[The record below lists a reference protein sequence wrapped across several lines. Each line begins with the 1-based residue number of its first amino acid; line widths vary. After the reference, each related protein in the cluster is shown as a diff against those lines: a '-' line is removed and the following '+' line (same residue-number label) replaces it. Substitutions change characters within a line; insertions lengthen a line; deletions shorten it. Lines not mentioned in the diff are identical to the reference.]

1 MVRFPN
7 PHAAKKTLTIPGFLS
22 AECARA
28 EIEGLGKQCLFRIL
42 PSELLAIRGESEAW
56 SDYPSAYSHIVLRA
70 LSSGTRMVRE
80 RDLMNWVFASSPRY
94 GVVIDAAM
102 TDHIFSLFR
111 LCLKAIVREALSLD
125 GDQNNGCPV
134 LVQALIW
141 FASQLSIL
149 YGETNGK
156 LFAIDMLKQCI
167 SEAAARGLM
176 MTESPPTLIEEGS
189 HSQNELNRTVTGEVI
204 SVSQVV
210 AAVAALHERA
220 FFEEKTRGFRV
231 SQPLTMAEHDYVSQ
245 IADEERKRR
254 PNYRPII
261 EHDGLHRQRS
271 SYQEANKTKTREEL
285 LAEERD
291 YKRRRMSYRGKKGK
305 RTTLQVTRDIIE
317 GYMVEIKK
325 AGGIGCFVKGTE
337 DGGMFLSE
345 SPSAQDITTSV
356 DEPIGSSY
364 AGNGGSQ
371 YNNRT
376 HSHSDYIKRS
386 KSFKDAS
393 PKDYEQ
399 PRRSLHEHHVNVDQR
414 MVSQSKNDRGNYS
427 RSPERYKS
435 RGRSHVRS
443 SHLLEHD
450 DLEVTRIQHREI
462 RQPSSGMSRYDNSR
476 SSSSVSNSVNDISV
490 RKGEQK
496 SKVEHRR
503 PRNRYET
510 VSSDFLGQNAFE
522 DRYNPSESLD
532 MYEDDLST
540 GVKGVRQDKLCLREF
555 NDQPSGYSAGRHY
568 HDYLD
573 KSE

>member
-231 SQPLTMAEHDYVSQ
+231 SQPLTYVFPVFYYSYFFSVVLARTLVFT
-245 IADEERKRR
+245 IVICMCCL
-254 PNYRPII
+254 NYDMITVVR
-261 EHDGLHRQRS
+261 H
-271 SYQEANKTKTREEL
+271 NK
-285 LAEERD
+285 
-291 YKRRRMSYRGKKGK
+291 
-305 RTTLQVTRDIIE
+305 
-317 GYMVEIKK
+317 
-325 AGGIGCFVKGTE
+325 
-337 DGGMFLSE
+337 
-345 SPSAQDITTSV
+345 
-356 DEPIGSSY
+356 
-364 AGNGGSQ
+364 
-371 YNNRT
+371 
-376 HSHSDYIKRS
+376 
-386 KSFKDAS
+386 
-393 PKDYEQ
+393 
-399 PRRSLHEHHVNVDQR
+399 
-414 MVSQSKNDRGNYS
+414 
-427 RSPERYKS
+427 
-435 RGRSHVRS
+435 RGRRALEDAFLVCF
-443 SHLLEHD
+443 LLF
-450 DLEVTRIQHREI
+450 
-462 RQPSSGMSRYDNSR
+462 
-476 SSSSVSNSVNDISV
+476 
-490 RKGEQK
+490 KGC
-496 SKVEHRR
+496 
-503 PRNRYET
+503 
-510 VSSDFLGQNAFE
+510 
-522 DRYNPSESLD
+522 
-532 MYEDDLST
+532 
-540 GVKGVRQDKLCLREF
+540 LCLFSVMYIMYTSSFILHGCHICIAYE
-555 NDQPSGYSAGRHY
+555 YV
-568 HDYLD
+568 LD
-573 KSE
+573 TSNMCLILGNCI